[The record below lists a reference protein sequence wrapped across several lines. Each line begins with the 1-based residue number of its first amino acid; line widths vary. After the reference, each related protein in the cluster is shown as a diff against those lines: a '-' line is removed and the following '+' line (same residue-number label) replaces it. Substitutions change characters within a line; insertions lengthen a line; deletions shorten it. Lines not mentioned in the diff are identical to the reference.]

1 MWIRGRAHGHR
12 LGFIPPLEGG
22 SGSRVILSRFGLAH
36 SFERP
41 PGEEQDLPSAAV
53 ANYDEWSALFPLCR
67 QALQLLL
74 LDRIRGTELSL
85 SLSLIPKQT
94 ASGRRGRERD
104 TVFRR
109 TDGVHSETRMHS
121 SSAAPSRDKRRKKEV
136 VYGVWQSSQLPWNA
150 SARRC
155 SLHTKHMGLPLII
168 HWTCCECL
176 LSSALFFGL
185 ILWPREFFSSKC
197 ANEYFMRRIHRFL
210 LLLLLRLIAIPYLS
224 PIQRMA
230 VVVVCWQQVGES
242 GTHTAHEYLINN
254 GGGPSG

>member
-1 MWIRGRAHGHR
+1 
-12 LGFIPPLEGG
+12 
-22 SGSRVILSRFGLAH
+22 
-36 SFERP
+36 
-41 PGEEQDLPSAAV
+41 
-53 ANYDEWSALFPLCR
+53 
-67 QALQLLL
+67 
-74 LDRIRGTELSL
+74 
-85 SLSLIPKQT
+85 
-94 ASGRRGRERD
+94 
-104 TVFRR
+104 
-109 TDGVHSETRMHS
+109 MHS
-121 SSAAPSRDKRRKKEV
+121 SSAAPSRDKRRQEEV

-210 LLLLLRLIAIPYLS
+210 LLLLRLIAIPYLS